1 MIFETPPAGQA
12 SQSDTAGEPHAPPVV
27 WSEVDLHL
35 HTTASDGRLTP
46 QELVSLAISRELKVI
61 ALTDHDSTEGVE
73 EGVETARGTELDVIA
88 GVEINTDSVQGEAHV
103 LGYFLDLHDAGL
115 QACLQQRRRD
125 RLERGLGIVRKLQD
139 LGYDV
144 NWDRVQELAGAVEG
158 GAVGRP
164 HVAQAL
170 LEKGY
175 VSTTQ
180 EAFEHLI
187 GRDGPAYVEYAKLTP
202 EEAVLVI
209 HDAGGIAVLAHP
221 LFLREPEAF
230 VASLAH
236 AGLDGLECYYGNY
249 TPDQIT
255 HLVAVA
261 RRFKLTP
268 TGGSDFHGP
277 EITSYNTTLGGTH
290 VPMSVVAD
298 LRERHARVHTR

>member
-46 QELVSLAISRELKVI
+46 QELVSLAVSRELKVI

-73 EGVETARGTELDVIA
+73 EGVETARGTGLEVIT

-144 NWDRVQELAGAVEG
+144 NWDRVQELAGAV
-158 GAVGRP
+158 
-164 HVAQAL
+164 
-170 LEKGY
+170 
-175 VSTTQ
+175 
-180 EAFEHLI
+180 
-187 GRDGPAYVEYAKLTP
+187 
-202 EEAVLVI
+202 
-209 HDAGGIAVLAHP
+209 
-221 LFLREPEAF
+221 
-230 VASLAH
+230 
-236 AGLDGLECYYGNY
+236 
-249 TPDQIT
+249 
-255 HLVAVA
+255 
-261 RRFKLTP
+261 
-268 TGGSDFHGP
+268 
-277 EITSYNTTLGGTH
+277 
-290 VPMSVVAD
+290 
-298 LRERHARVHTR
+298 